1 MSTPET
7 TTPADHDLLRRFEPI
22 LRLADGER
30 FLPAAVDA
38 YVANSSLNL
47 RGPDAVEV
55 LVPEG
60 DLTIDSLADAE
71 GGRSGAFLR
80 FVSDSERTAAR
91 DVRWRL
97 RLDGPARLARVGL
110 VGRIADA
117 LFRLSLVLRGTVP
130 RGVAAGAARKADR
143 IGLHDHPSY
152 YARVVRDGGWTV
164 LHYQFFYAM
173 NDWRSAFG
181 GANDHEADW
190 EQVMV
195 FCEETGS
202 DVHPRW
208 LAYATHDHHGDDLRR
223 AWDDPEVT
231 IENGHPVVFV
241 GGGSHASYFRRGS
254 YVTRI
259 DIPALRVVMA
269 IQRLFHRIARIP
281 QEHGSLGIPFVDRA
295 PGDGL
300 TIGPGGDR
308 EWERRFLRPMP
319 MWAAEYRG
327 LWGLDTADFTGGERA
342 PAGPQFDR
350 DGTVRSAWADP
361 VGYAGLQKV
370 TPPGLESEVRA
381 LRLEELSAR
390 REELSNSFE
399 EARRQLR
406 AEVLI
411 GNLAPSEIADAESEL
426 AQMRARE
433 SDLESEQRGLERAV
447 SPRIDPRAHL
457 EDPAVPEPAVPPTRR
472 RLLNLWATLS
482 APLILGLIAAIFLVP
497 TTTAV
502 GIGLILVAAV
512 ALESLLRRRLLNFL
526 WGSAVI
532 GLVVFLVWVGLR
544 NWQDVIGLTIAVFA
558 FTVLVANVREL
569 FTRR

>member
-1 MSTPET
+1 MSSPESA
-7 TTPADHDLLRRFEPI
+7 TPADLDLLHRFEPI

-30 FLPAAVDA
+30 FVPAAVDG
-38 YVANSSLNL
+38 YVAGASLNL
-47 RGPDAVEV
+47 RGPDGVDV
-55 LVPEG
+55 VVPEG
-60 DLTIDSLADAE
+60 ELTLESLADAE
-71 GGRSGAFLR
+71 GGRSGVFMR

-97 RLDGPARLARVGL
+97 RLDGPARLSRVGL
-110 VGRIADA
+110 AGRIADA

-130 RGVAAGAARKADR
+130 RGVAAGAALKADR

-195 FCEETGS
+195 FCEETS
-202 DVHPRW
+202 DDVHPLW

-223 AWDDPEVT
+223 AWSDPEVT
-231 IENGHPVVFV
+231 IENGHPVVYV
-241 GGGSHASYFRRGS
+241 GGGSHASYFQRGS
-254 YVTRI
+254 YVTRV
-259 DIPALRVVMA
+259 DIPALRAVMA
-269 IQRLFHRIARIP
+269 VQRLFHRIARIP
-281 QEHGSLGIPFVDRA
+281 QEQGSLGIPFVDRA

-300 TIGPGGDR
+300 TIGPGGDH
-308 EWERRFLRPMP
+308 EWQRRYLRPMP
-319 MWAAEYRG
+319 MWVGEYRG

-342 PAGPQFDR
+342 PAGPRFDR

-370 TPPGLESEVRA
+370 TPPALESEVRA
-381 LRLEELSAR
+381 LRLAELSRR
-390 REELSNSFE
+390 REELSISFDD
-399 EARRQLR
+399 ARRQLR
-406 AEVLI
+406 AGVLI
-411 GNLAPSEIADAESEL
+411 GNLAPSEIAAAEDKLSL
-426 AQMRARE
+426 MRARE
-433 SDLESEQRGLERAV
+433 SELQSEQRGLERAI

-497 TTTAV
+497 ETTAV
-502 GIGLILVAAV
+502 GIGLILLAAL

-526 WGSAVI
+526 WGLAVVT
-532 GLVVFLVWVGLR
+532 LVVVLVWFGLR
-544 NWQDVIGLTIAVFA
+544 NWQYVIGVTIAVFA
-558 FTVLVANVREL
+558 FVILVANVREL